1 MAVRL
6 TNEVCYNRDHI
17 SYIKSTK
24 GQYSVSHTT
33 VHLSQPPPP
42 PNTTTTP
49 SWCTEVTTFLTIL
62 PNTFLS
68 AGLFLHFG
76 SWKPRK
82 SWFLIIF
89 FYMTMIDYLRVF
101 FTRDP
106 LLHFNPIILFG
117 ISLTL
122 SQQVK
127 TYKFRIGFLRLFL
140 TRDPLFH
147 FNPIILFCISL
158 SVSNKL
164 IPKIAS

>member
-1 MAVRL
+1 MRFV
-6 TNEVCYNRDHI
+6 TTETTYHI
-17 SYIKSTK
+17 LNPRKGNIRSRIQLST
-24 GQYSVSHTT
+24 YHN
-33 VHLSQPPPP
+33 PPPP
-42 PNTTTTP
+42 KHHHHPVLMYRSNDF
-49 SWCTEVTTFLTIL
+49 SHNIAKYFLICRTFS
-62 PNTFLS
+62 TFWELKTQKIMIFYYF
-68 AGLFLHFG
+68 FLHDN
-76 SWKPRK
+76 
-82 SWFLIIF
+82 
-89 FYMTMIDYLRVF
+89 TMIDYLRVF

-106 LLHFNPIILFG
+106 LFHFNPIILFG

-147 FNPIILFCISL
+147 FNPIIFFCISL